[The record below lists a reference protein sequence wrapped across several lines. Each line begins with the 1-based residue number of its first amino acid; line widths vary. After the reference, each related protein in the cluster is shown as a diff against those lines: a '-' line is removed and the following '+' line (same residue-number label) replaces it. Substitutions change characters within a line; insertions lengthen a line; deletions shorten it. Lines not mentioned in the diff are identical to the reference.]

1 MAIGG
6 GLVLSEGTS
15 VVSVVV
21 DYDVCWSRG
30 FCVGA
35 VDQGNGPEEKH
46 GDMVAHHQQ
55 VTVFQMPGIS
65 RGGQVHTTTWQKN
78 KVHDRE

>member
-21 DYDVCWSRG
+21 DYDVSWSRG
-30 FCVGA
+30 VCAGS

-46 GDMVAHHQQ
+46 
-55 VTVFQMPGIS
+55 
-65 RGGQVHTTTWQKN
+65 
-78 KVHDRE
+78 

>member
-1 MAIGG
+1 MTIGG

-21 DYDVCWSRG
+21 DYDVCWSREI
-30 FCVGA
+30 CVGS
-35 VDQGNGPEEKH
+35 VDQGNGPEENH
-46 GDMVAHHQQ
+46 GDMVAHQQQ
-55 VTVFQMPGIS
+55 VIVFQMPGIS

>member
-1 MAIGG
+1 VAIGG

-21 DYDVCWSRG
+21 DYDVGWSRG
-30 FCVGA
+30 FCGGS

-55 VTVFQMPGIS
+55 VIVFQMPGIS